1 MLYGPENFNYLRQS
15 QCYTVNG
22 VDDAKEFADT
32 RVIFLSLSLSLSLSF
47 AHNIYIF
54 PKNAMNVMTMTA
66 EEQTA
71 CMKLIAGI
79 LHLGN
84 VTFYDTGKGSA
95 SVADENGS
103 LS

>member
-1 MLYGPENFNYLRQS
+1 
-15 QCYTVNG
+15 
-22 VDDAKEFADT
+22 
-32 RVIFLSLSLSLSLSF
+32 
-47 AHNIYIF
+47 
-54 PKNAMNVMTMTA
+54 MNVMTMTA

-103 LS
+103 LSCINYFFFFL